1 MATLQVRDMD
11 DSLYNLLRKTADSEK
26 RSISQE
32 VIWIIQNYLSDVKH
46 RRNNINELLSIT
58 WDSDETPEETI
69 NSIREARTG
78 NKRFGGTDG
87 VFD

>member
-11 DSLYNLLRKTADSEK
+11 DGLYNLLRKTADREK

-46 RRNNINELLSIT
+46 RRNNINELLTIT

-78 NKRFGGTDG
+78 NKRFGGADG